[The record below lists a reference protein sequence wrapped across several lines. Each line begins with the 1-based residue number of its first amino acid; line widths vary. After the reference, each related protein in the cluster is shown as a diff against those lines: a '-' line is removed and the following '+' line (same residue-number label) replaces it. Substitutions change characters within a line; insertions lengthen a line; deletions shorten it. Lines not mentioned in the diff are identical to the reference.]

1 MNINSEQW
9 QNDLEQMDMISRK
22 IIQVIKSFLEDFTL
36 KCSNSE
42 TLQSV
47 VSRHDREQVHL
58 LKQNLEN
65 AIGGEERVPS
75 IMHILIE
82 FKNFT
87 HLLTDQTNG
96 LINEFLTA
104 KNEAKIM
111 EMKIE
116 SLENKLAQYNY
127 SDKAVMENK
136 QYLQNEIDH
145 QRQ

>member
-1 MNINSEQW
+1 
-9 QNDLEQMDMISRK
+9 
-22 IIQVIKSFLEDFTL
+22 
-36 KCSNSE
+36 
-42 TLQSV
+42 
-47 VSRHDREQVHL
+47 
-58 LKQNLEN
+58 
-65 AIGGEERVPS
+65 
-75 IMHILIE
+75 MHILIE

-127 SDKAVMENK
+127 NDKAVMENK
-136 QYLQNEIDH
+136 
-145 QRQ
+145 